1 MAPKTKLQQRTCA
14 AQVPPAMAAE
24 DPDVAT
30 EGHRLNAE
38 LPHEEFVE
46 KFTELIQQG
55 TLSST
60 LRLAYEVVYTV
71 IRKNTAPT
79 GKRCLTREPTS
90 VKDAVKHGQGSC
102 FFAGTISQLDLN
114 SVAFPGVTFPP
125 HHFKLHVHSVDA
137 RPRSL
142 ILTKLFV
149 W

>member
-1 MAPKTKLQQRTCA
+1 
-14 AQVPPAMAAE
+14 MAAE

-71 IRKNTAPT
+71 IRKNTNNTDTANPNCVQNNVNCT
-79 GKRCLTREPTS
+79 KKRWNR
-90 VKDAVKHGQGSC
+90 
-102 FFAGTISQLDLN
+102 
-114 SVAFPGVTFPP
+114 
-125 HHFKLHVHSVDA
+125 
-137 RPRSL
+137 
-142 ILTKLFV
+142 
-149 W
+149 